1 MNTTTLRMKRLSK
14 LRLIL
19 FAAIAVAVALTAVIA
34 RAVQPSEFDTPNNFS
49 RTAKA
54 GYASG
59 PAFIKS
65 DGSTL
70 AIVWSDGANTNSAGT
85 KYYGNIYLKSTDEFD
100 DYWREKIKVF
110 TATNDDWGVDPA
122 FVFDTYAIDTIHVV
136 WAQATGCDGDLLNC
150 KFISIQYAQCDLS
163 DDYNTC
169 DTPQEIFGGNTEQK
183 FRRPSIVQ
191 DDLDPGNLHV
201 VWTDENSN
209 NIYYSRGVNPT
220 QPGGPTW
227 SSATLV
233 SNATGGKSPQLA
245 FSNGRLH
252 MVWDAESAGTI
263 NYLYDENYNND
274 VLTNTASLKSFSPF
288 GNYAGAN
295 PGSPSIAIVDPT
307 SNLLYIAFDMADPN
321 NPNSFALG
329 YSRSI
334 DNGDSWSPPRDIPT
348 AQDNGTL
355 TTFQTDENRIGGDFG
370 GLQPSLAI
378 TYTGSM
384 TYINVVWQSDVFEGE
399 GNIYEV
405 FHARRV
411 ITSTTVGFDKPWT
424 TPFTLTSP
432 TGGVPRAASANGNSV
447 MPTFTISDPNN
458 GGTNKMHLAYL
469 EIPSNANTWDAYY
482 RGVIAGTIDPAYL
495 LDSDTF
501 AVTHAVTPT
510 QIITSVQNLLPQ
522 TIRYTLRITN
532 SGNLNAVGVGI
543 TDTFNLPSFISNISP
558 PTGGAVLDMG
568 SRTITWNGDLAANSS
583 ITIEFTATTTNMVL
597 PVTIL
602 NTAKLWN
609 IASEGKTGNDKIII
623 SKSVATRYQLYTTYL
638 PLVLK

>member
-1 MNTTTLRMKRLSK
+1 MKKLSK
-14 LRLIL
+14 LMLIL
-19 FAAIAVAVALTAVIA
+19 FAAIAAVVALTAMIA

-70 AIVWSDGANTNSAGT
+70 AIVWSDGANQNYTGT
-85 KYYGNIYLKSTDEFD
+85 KYYGNIYLKSGDEID

-110 TATNDDWGVDPA
+110 TATNNDWGVDPA
-122 FVFDTYAIDTIHVV
+122 YVFDATAIDTIHVV
-136 WAQATGCDGDLLNC
+136 WAQATGCNGDLLNC
-150 KFISIQYAQCDLS
+150 DFISIQYAQCDVS

-169 DTPQEIFGGNTEQK
+169 DTPQEIFGGNTVQK
-183 FRRPSIVQ
+183 FRRPAIAQ
-191 DDLDPGNLHV
+191 DDLGNLHV

-209 NIYYSRGVNPT
+209 AIFYSRGVDPT

-233 SNATGGKSPQLA
+233 TDAPGGKSPQLA

-263 NYLYDENYNND
+263 NYLYDDNLTND
-274 VLTNTASLKSFSPF
+274 VLAKSGTSVWSFSP
-288 GNYAGAN
+288 GGDYTGAN
-295 PGSPSIAIVDPT
+295 PGSPSIAVVDPT
-307 SNLLYIAFDMADPN
+307 SNILYIAFDMADPN
-321 NPNSFALG
+321 NPNNFALG
-329 YSRSI
+329 YSRSTN
-334 DNGDSWSPPRDIPT
+334 NGTSWTGIRDIPT
-348 AQDNGTL
+348 AKDNGTF
-355 TTFQTDENRIGGDFG
+355 TTFQTDKSRIGSDFG
-370 GLQPSLAI
+370 GLQPTLAI

-405 FHARRV
+405 FHSARV
-411 ITSTTVGFDKPWT
+411 ITSTTVGFDKPWS
-424 TPFTLTSP
+424 TPFTLTNP
-432 TGGVPRAASANGNSV
+432 TGGVPRVASNNGDSV

-458 GGTNKMHLAYL
+458 GGADKMHLAYL
-469 EIPSNANTWDAYY
+469 EMPPNANTLDAYY

-495 LDSDTF
+495 LDADTF

-510 QIITSVQNLLPQ
+510 QIITSNRNLPPQ
-522 TIRYTLRITN
+522 IIRYTLRITN

-543 TDTFNLPSFISNISP
+543 TDTFNLPSLIGSISK
-558 PTGGAVLDMG
+558 PTGGAKLITATK
-568 SRTITWNGDLAANSS
+568 TITWNGDLAANSG
-583 ITIEFTATTTNMVL
+583 ITIEFTATTTALNL

-602 NTAKLWN
+602 NTAQLWN

-623 SKSVATRYQLYTTYL
+623 SKAVATRYQLHTIYL
-638 PLVLK
+638 PLVFK